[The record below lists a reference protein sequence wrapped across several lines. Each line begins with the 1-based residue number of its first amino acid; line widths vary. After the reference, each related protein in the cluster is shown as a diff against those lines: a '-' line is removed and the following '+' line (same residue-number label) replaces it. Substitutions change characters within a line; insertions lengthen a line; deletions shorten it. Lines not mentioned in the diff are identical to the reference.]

1 MGETPTVMCSVAD
14 FEHGLYTF
22 RLTEV
27 SDREADVIKTINLGQ
42 EAGKRGGG
50 RERERER
57 EGGVAAFL
65 GNIPRGVY

>member
-1 MGETPTVMCSVAD
+1 MGETPTAMCSVAD

-50 RERERER
+50 REVR
-57 EGGVAAFL
+57 AAFL